1 MFGQFLVEQ
10 VSAKGERSD
19 VDRGRALLAKMRDE
33 RISQQHHKPL
43 AGSHGGDDSTLVATL
58 QAEND
63 EMKLYLAAV
72 VRMLVHKNF
81 CTVDEIKQ
89 IVHALDSADGSVDGK
104 MSGSIL

>member
-1 MFGQFLVEQ
+1 M
-10 VSAKGERSD
+10 
-19 VDRGRALLAKMRDE
+19 DRGRALLAKMRDE
-33 RISQQHHKPL
+33 RIQHKSGEHHIAYDPM
-43 AGSHGGDDSTLVATL
+43 AAL

-72 VRMLVHKNF
+72 VRLMVEKRL

-104 MSGSIL
+104 MHGHIL

>member
-1 MFGQFLVEQ
+1 MFGQFLVDQ
-10 VSAKGERSD
+10 VSGKTEKD
-19 VDRGRALLAKMRDE
+19 GRAVLARMRDE
-33 RISQQHHKPL
+33 RISLQHHKPL
-43 AGSHGGDDSTLVATL
+43 NHESNDSAAVAAL

-89 IVHALDSADGSVDGK
+89 IAHALDSADGTVDGK
-104 MSGSIL
+104 MQGTIL